1 MTFVRLFSA
10 SSLRNAFACLTLCLS
25 FLLGE
30 NASAQTSNLPDVTLK
45 NVKGES
51 VQLGKYAT
59 SGHPTVISFWATWCS
74 PCKKELTNIVELY
87 PEWKSKYNVEVVAIS
102 IDDARN
108 SAKVKSYVDGVR
120 WPYEI
125 LLDPNEDLKRSLNFQ
140 TVPYTILLDSNGK
153 IVYTHNSYVEGDE
166 LILEDKI
173 AALTSGKPVG
183 GH

>member
-1 MTFVRLFSA
+1 MFSFSKPSRKLFAGTKAFLFVAIATLFATNSK
-10 SSLRNAFACLTLCLS
+10 
-25 FLLGE
+25 
-30 NASAQTSNLPDVTLK
+30 AQTSTLPNVTLK

-51 VQLGKYAT
+51 VQLSKYDST
-59 SGHPTVISFWATWCS
+59 GHPTVISFWATWCS

-87 PEWKSKYNVEVVAIS
+87 PEWKTKYNVEVVAIS

-120 WPYEI
+120 WPYEV

-140 TVPYTILLDSNGK
+140 TVPYTILLDSKGK